1 MITIV
6 TTSAFRL
13 FQMIKEAILAQ
24 AVDDGKSGSSP
35 YAIAK
40 YIGESHRDVLPT
52 NYRKVLSVQLRSFAA
67 KGRLVKVKASFKLA
81 PAEEKKAAAAAKN
94 KKPAAAKRKR
104 TARAA
109 ATKKPEEAKKAR
121 AKRARKAAP
130 APKPKQHKSVR
141 RAAVGRKA
149 NMASA

>member
-81 PAEEKKAAAAAKN
+81 PAEEKKAAAAAK

>member
-1 MITIV
+1 MIN
-6 TTSAFRL
+6 
-13 FQMIKEAILAQ
+13 EAILAQ
-24 AVDDGKSGSSP
+24 AVDDDGKSGSSP

-40 YIGESHRDVLPT
+40 YMGERHRDVLPA
-52 NYRKVLSVQLRSFAA
+52 NYRKVLAVQLRSFAA
-67 KGRLVKVKASFKLA
+67 RGRLVKVKASFKLA
-81 PAEEKKAAAAAKN
+81 PAEEKKPTAAAN

-104 TARAA
+104 TARAPA
-109 ATKKPEEAKKAR
+109 PKKPEEAKKAR